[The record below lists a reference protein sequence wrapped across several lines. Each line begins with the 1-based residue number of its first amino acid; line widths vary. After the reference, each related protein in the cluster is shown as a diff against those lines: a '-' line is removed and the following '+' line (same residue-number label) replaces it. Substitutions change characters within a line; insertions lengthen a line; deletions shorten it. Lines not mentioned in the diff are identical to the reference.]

1 MLDEADLLF
10 SYGYEDDLRA
20 LNAYVC
26 GVHVLCVEEDG
37 VCVCVGGGGRRYIM
51 MWWVGDGLCVS
62 KQYSGTP
69 INRHP

>member
-37 VCVCVGGGGRRYIM
+37 VCVCV
-51 MWWVGDGLCVS
+51 WWGVG
-62 KQYSGTP
+62 T
-69 INRHP
+69 